1 MPFNHFSKISDGSSW
16 SDLICTKKIQI
27 EKSSKMLE
35 YVELVTISVM
45 HGEFNRICDDI
56 ASPNI
61 CYRKYTADSVAT
73 LDGKWKCITIRDE
86 QSNRKLILY
95 TSGRKYPLYAA
106 VCE

>member
-1 MPFNHFSKISDGSSW
+1 MPFNHFYKVSDGTSW
-16 SDLICTKKIQI
+16 SDLICTKQIQI
-27 EKSSKMLE
+27 EKRSKMLE
-35 YVELVTISVM
+35 YVELATISVM
-45 HGEFNRICDDI
+45 HDEFNKICDDI

-73 LDGKWKCITIRDE
+73 LDGKWKCITIREE

-95 TSGRKYPLYAA
+95 TGGRTYPLYAA